1 VASTSAATAPT
12 VSAPTVTAP
21 TVTGPLSGGKGVA
34 NAARQDLGALG
45 YVEEEYDV
53 TGDAVS
59 YQLQGQAGADGKW
72 SVTAA
77 PPAPY
82 RTRVIVRR
90 PADAARFSGVVDV
103 EWMNETTG
111 QDVDVDWQY
120 AHEELTR
127 EGDAYVGVSAQQLGV
142 KGGTSVYGL
151 PGAGLATTDP
161 ARYGNLVH
169 PGDAYSFDIF
179 SQVGAALRA
188 TQGTT
193 LLGGLA
199 PATIL
204 ASGDSQSAIF
214 LTTYVDAIHP
224 LARVFDGFLLHSRAG
239 GAADISG
246 VLTPAALTGGVKIR
260 SDVTQPVF
268 MYETETDFSVLGY
281 GAARQDDSGSV
292 HTWEVAGTAHAD
304 QHLLTEVTGIVDG
317 NQTAKTLGCAA
328 PVNNGPHHETFQA
341 ALHQLVSWVRTGTAP
356 PAAPRLQLSTSESGA
371 VTIARDEHGD
381 ALGGVRTPPVD
392 VPVATLSGD
401 PVPGGPMLCNLFGST
416 TPFDAATITQLYP
429 TPATYRAEYQAAA
442 DRAVAAGFLL
452 TPDAQQMLAAAGES
466 PPN

>member
-1 VASTSAATAPT
+1 VATTSVASSST
-12 VSAPTVTAP
+12 VARTVTAP
-21 TVTGPLSGGKGVA
+21 MVTGPLSGGKGTA

-45 YVEEEYDV
+45 YIEEEYAV
-53 TGDAVS
+53 AGDAVS
-59 YQLQGQAGADGKW
+59 YQLQGTAGADGKW
-72 SVTAA
+72 SVTAG
-77 PPAPY
+77 PSAPY

-103 EWMNETTG
+103 EWMNETSG

-151 PGAGLATTDP
+151 PATGLVARDP

-188 TQGTT
+188 TQGTR

-214 LTTYVDAIHP
+214 LTTYVDAVHP

-239 GAADISG
+239 GAADVTG
-246 VLTPAALTGGVKIR
+246 ALTPAALTGGIKIR
-260 SDVTQPVF
+260 SDVTEPVF

-281 GAARQDDSGSV
+281 GAARQDDSASV

-304 QHLLTEVTGIVDG
+304 QHLLTEVTGIVDA
-317 NQTAKTLGCAA
+317 NQTAKALGCAA
-328 PVNNGPHHETFQA
+328 ALNNGPHHETFQA

-356 PAAPRLQLSTSESGA
+356 PAGARLQLSTSQSGV
-371 VTIARDEHGD
+371 VTITRDEHGN

-392 VPVATLSGD
+392 VPVARLSGD

-416 TPFDAATITQLYP
+416 TPFDAATLAQLYP

-442 DRAVAAGFLL
+442 DRAVAAGYLL
-452 TPDAQQMLAAAGES
+452 APDAQQMIAAAG
-466 PPN
+466 